1 MIWRILSPV
10 VLVFR
15 LRRRR
20 RRRRRRRGRRGRRG
34 GGGDGGGRRRRRRRL
49 RRTLASPCACDAVRA
64 WCRVKLVVRAHLV
77 LR

>member
-15 LRRRR
+15 LRRDR
-20 RRRRRRRGRRGRRG
+20 RRRRRRRGRRRGRRG
-34 GGGDGGGRRRRRRRL
+34 RRGRRL